1 MGLDDE
7 AEKLRQAEAW
17 FYDGNPDQQDAALD
31 YVGHVLAVSQRPELR
46 AKAWKLLHRMEAKA
60 RTL

>member
-17 FYDGNPDQQDAALD
+17 FYDGTPDQLEAALD
-31 YVGHVLAVSQRPELR
+31 YVGHVIAVSQRPELR
-46 AKAWKLLHRMEAKA
+46 SKAWRLLHRMEEKEKAK
-60 RTL
+60 